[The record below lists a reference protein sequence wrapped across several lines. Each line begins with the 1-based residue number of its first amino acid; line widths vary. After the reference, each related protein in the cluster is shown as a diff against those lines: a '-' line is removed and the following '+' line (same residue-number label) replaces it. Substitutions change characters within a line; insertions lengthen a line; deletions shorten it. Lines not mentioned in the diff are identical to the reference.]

1 MYTEEELW
9 AAISEQAHLDDT
21 LDQAVSVRD
30 LAHSWLSRDR
40 LPVISVTRNYDK
52 NTLVVMQVSFFN
64 FLRKRRSNIVTKKIS
79 SATVEL
85 IVKPTGVEGKQDEG
99 MKRKGSAWLYNCP
112 KRFVFFTLEKFC

>member
-52 NTLVVMQVSFFN
+52 NTLVVMQVSFIN
-64 FLRKRRSNIVTKKIS
+64 FLRERRSDIVTKQIS
-79 SATVEL
+79 PATVEL
-85 IVKPTGVEGKQDEG
+85 ILQPTGVEGKQD
-99 MKRKGSAWLYNCP
+99 
-112 KRFVFFTLEKFC
+112 